1 MSRIGSPPAVA
12 GALLLGTMVV
22 TSDCASALPE
32 AFPIIVAQA
41 GSTGGTIGKQ
51 GKSVSGGEE
60 RSSPTQSA
68 KPGQRRG
75 AASCPNII
83 GVWNSWASGLFGK
96 ADTTFNNNGTAIHR
110 SGIPGTWKCE
120 NGQLTMIWGRSG
132 RVEHFTLSPDRKKII
147 RSDGAVG
154 FSRD

>member
-1 MSRIGSPPAVA
+1 MRMFVSLV
-12 GALLLGTMVV
+12 LMLLGIVQ
-22 TSDCASALPE
+22 SASAEELARVPRFDALPT
-32 AFPIIVAQA
+32 FVLAQA

-51 GKSVSGGEE
+51 GKSVSGGEDE
-60 RSSPTQSA
+60 KRPRQSA
-68 KPGQRRG
+68 PPSGQRT
-75 AASCPNII
+75 SCPNIV
-83 GVWNSWASGLFGK
+83 GLWNSWASGLFGK
-96 ADTTFNNNGTAIHR
+96 ADTTFISDGTAKHR

-120 NGQLTMIWGRSG
+120 GGQLVMTWGSG

>member
-1 MSRIGSPPAVA
+1 MRMFVS
-12 GALLLGTMVV
+12 LLLTLGGIVQSAAAEESARVPTF
-22 TSDCASALPE
+22 DALPP
-32 AFPIIVAQA
+32 FVLAQA

-51 GKSVSGGEE
+51 GKSISGGEDE
-60 RSSPTQSA
+60 NPPRQPAPPS
-68 KPGQRRG
+68 GQRT
-75 AASCPNII
+75 SCPNIV

-96 ADTTFNNNGTAIHR
+96 ADTTFGNDGTAKHR

-120 NGQLTMIWGRSG
+120 SGQLVMTWGSG
-132 RVEHFTLSPDRKKII
+132 GVEHFTLSPDRKKII